1 MKIYTYPRSRSLR
14 VLWTLEELGANYS
27 TVKAG
32 LRSCDPEARSPHPFG
47 KVPFMEDGNVSV
59 SETLAICIYICE
71 QHPGTE
77 LYPVGAEEKATVNSW
92 LSFALTDLESPV
104 WGLLKQRV
112 FTPESQRSSDLINLL
127 RREAQEAVSRVVLR
141 AGSPWI
147 AGEHFTLA
155 DIFISHTLQWAKLCD
170 VPLSTDLDRY
180 IGQAMARAAFSRAE
194 TRNNQ

>member
-14 VLWTLEELGANYS
+14 VLWALEELGANYT

-71 QHPGTE
+71 QHPGSG
-77 LYPVGAEEKATVNSW
+77 LYPARPEEKATVNSW

-104 WGLLKQRV
+104 WGLLKQLV
-112 FTPESQRSSDLINLL
+112 FTPESERSGDVINLL
-127 RREAQEAVSRVVLR
+127 REEAQHAVSRVVLR
-141 AGSPWI
+141 AGHPWI
-147 AGEHFTLA
+147 AGECFTLA
-155 DIFISHTLQWAKLCD
+155 DIFISHTLQWAKLCG
-170 VPLSTDLDRY
+170 VTLSADLDHY
-180 IGQAMARAAFSRAE
+180 IGNAMSRAAFFRAE